1 MLCTQLHILNDCT
14 RGALRLRR
22 MNVFGPFE
30 PDLDHTSGGKWSGL
44 SVNGFFSYSYEHECR
59 LNLTGPL
66 ISPEMSG
73 LFRVYLQQIANN
85 VHFRSGSFY
94 SKGVKEPDEQRCT
107 D

>member
-66 ISPEMSG
+66 ISPEMGG
-73 LFRVYLQQIANN
+73 LFRVYLNTDRKQRAFP
-85 VHFRSGSFY
+85 FRQFLFQG
-94 SKGVKEPDEQRCT
+94 GQGTR
-107 D
+107 